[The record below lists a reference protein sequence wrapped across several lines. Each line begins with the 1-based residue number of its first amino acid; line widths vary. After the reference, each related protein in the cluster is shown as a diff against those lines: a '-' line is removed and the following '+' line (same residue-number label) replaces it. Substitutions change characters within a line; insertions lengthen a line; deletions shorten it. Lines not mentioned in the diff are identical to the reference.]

1 MRRAPSIELTAA
13 EREVLEKTVRCT
25 TSAVRDVFRARIVL
39 LAAKGSQS
47 RDIAAEL
54 DTGQDTVSKW
64 RRRFDQ
70 RRLEGLIDRPGRGRK
85 RHYDDQSIERIVED
99 TLHSTPEQ
107 ATHWSTRTMA
117 KHAGVSHTTVQRIWH
132 AHELK
137 PHLLHTF
144 KLSNDKRFVEKLRD
158 VIGLYVNPP
167 EHALVLCVDE
177 KSQIQALDRPQPG
190 LPMKKGRAGTM
201 THDYKR
207 HGTTTLFAAL
217 NVLEGTVI
225 GIVTNLQHEAERAG
239 VQVERNSK
247 VDRALVDH
255 EQPDAVVLATGAR
268 PREIEIEG
276 AQEAHVV
283 DAWQVLKGE
292 ANVGTSVVIA
302 DWRCDWIGLGLAEK
316 LTRDGCR
323 VRLCCNGYYARPI
336 DPAIRAR
343 CLARRHA
350 QARGG
355 GHSDGA
361 SVRRGSGHR
370 LPAAHYERRG
380 GGVRGYRHSG
390 DLDGSPGGL
399 RATGG
404 PRGLGR

>member
-54 DTGQDTVSKW
+54 DAGQDTVSKW

-225 GIVTNLQHEAERAG
+225 GKCYKRHRHSEFLRFLREIDRQTPPDLDIHLIVDNYSTHKHERVKKWLVRNPRFHIHFFPTSSSWLNL
-239 VQVERNSK
+239 VERF
-247 VDRALVDH
+247 L
-255 EQPDAVVLATGAR
+255 
-268 PREIEIEG
+268 REIT
-276 AQEAHVV
+276 
-283 DAWQVLKGE
+283 D
-292 ANVGTSVVIA
+292 
-302 DWRCDWIGLGLAEK
+302 R
-316 LTRDGCR
+316 R
-323 VRLCCNGYYARPI
+323 
-336 DPAIRAR
+336 IR
-343 CLARRHA
+343 
-350 QARGG
+350 RGVFR
-355 GHSDGA
+355 
-361 SVRRGSGHR
+361 SVRE
-370 LPAAHYERRG
+370 LIKAIYDFLEHYNENPRPF
-380 GGVRGYRHSG
+380 VWTKTA
-390 DLDGSPGGL
+390 DQILDKLAPL
-399 RATGG
+399 YANRA
-404 PRGLGR
+404 